1 LELPIDH
8 FRLLGVSPASDAQ
21 TALQMLQQR
30 LDRPPGEGYSTETL
44 DSRADLLRS
53 SADLLS
59 DTKRRARYEA
69 DLTALASGGGDVIA
83 ALDIASSL
91 EVGGLLLLLEAGQN
105 LDCFELASRSLQPPR
120 APALGSSREA
130 DLTLVAGQ
138 ACLAGAH
145 ELQQQRRF
153 EAAAQLLLQGQQL
166 LQRMGQLPQLRQQL
180 GDSLDALTP
189 YRVLDLLS
197 RPLTATA
204 ERQEGL
210 GLLNDLVKRRGGL
223 EGHADPRLSQDE
235 FLSFF
240 KQIRSFLTVQ
250 EQVDLFSAWAQDSA
264 AADFLATTA
273 LTASGFAQ
281 RKPDRI
287 AAALTRLQ
295 ASGQDGTQVLQAC
308 LLLLLG
314 KVELAQGCFTQG
326 ASAELLTWATQQS
339 DDPLAQLCAYCSDW
353 LKRDVLPGYRD
364 LEADPDL
371 DAYFADRD
379 VQAFIEQT
387 DPSPSSGSIRA
398 TAVEAAASLNNPF
411 ASLSSGLGL
420 SETLSAKVAPAGPEP
435 GGVSVAGN
443 ATGSEFE
450 DDNDELEPWQAPWAD
465 WQLPVLSLPALQR
478 PQLDWSSLRRPPVL
492 VALTLT
498 AVIVVAAA
506 AVALRPAR
514 RSVQP
519 LTVQPAGQQPALPKP
534 TVPQPVAP
542 KPLNPLPLV
551 SPEPSDA
558 QLKVLLEAWL
568 AAKAAVLAGRT
579 SAVPLSDLARSN
591 QIERLQAERSS
602 DAARGE
608 IQTIETSIASLE
620 IVERSAKR
628 IVARVNLAYSD
639 SRSGRDGQVIASTAA
654 TTLTNQY
661 VFARDG
667 EAWKLVAFG
676 RSD

>member
-8 FRLLGVSPASDAQ
+8 FRLLGISPASDAQ

-30 LDRPPGEGYSTETL
+30 LDRVPSDGYSSETL
-44 DSRADLLRS
+44 EARADLLRS

-59 DTKRRARYEA
+59 DSKRRARYEA

-91 EVGGLLLLLEAGQN
+91 EVGGLLLLLEADQS

-130 DLTLVAGQ
+130 DLTLVAAQ
-138 ACLAGAH
+138 ACIAGAN

-180 GDSLDALTP
+180 GDSLDALAP

-197 RPLTATA
+197 RPLTATS
-204 ERQEGL
+204 ERQDGL
-210 GLLNDLVKRRGGL
+210 RLLNELVQRRGGL
-223 EGHADPRLSQDE
+223 EGSADPRLGSEE

-240 KQIRSFLTVQ
+240 KQIRAFLTVQ
-250 EQVDLFSAWAQDSA
+250 EQVDLFSGWAENSA

-273 LTASGFAQ
+273 LTASGFVQ
-281 RKPDRI
+281 RKPERI
-287 AAALTRLQ
+287 AAALGRLEVSSQ
-295 ASGQDGTQVLQAC
+295 ADTEVLQAC

-314 KVELAQGCFTQG
+314 KVDLAQSCFSKG
-326 ASAELLTWATQQS
+326 ASPELQTWASQQS

-379 VQAFIEQT
+379 VQAFIEQN
-387 DPSPSSGSIRA
+387 DPSPRSSSAG
-398 TAVEAAASLNNPF
+398 EAAARLNNPF
-411 ASLSSGLGL
+411 AGYASGLGL
-420 SETLSAKVAPAGPEP
+420 SGALPEP
-435 GGVSVAGN
+435 LGEPAL
-443 ATGSEFE
+443 EFANLAAAASSTAIE
-450 DDNDELEPWQAPWAD
+450 TDDLDDDDELEPWQAPWAN
-465 WQLPVLSLPALQR
+465 WQLPALALPPLKP
-478 PQLDWSSLRRPPVL
+478 PQISWSSLRRPPVL
-492 VALTLT
+492 AGL
-498 AVIVVAAA
+498 AVTTVVVVAAI
-506 AVALRPAR
+506 AVTLRPPR
-514 RSVQP
+514 RAVQPLSVQP
-519 LTVQPAGQQPALPKP
+519 AREQPAVAPA
-534 TVPQPVAP
+534 PQAAP
-542 KPLNPLPLV
+542 KPANTLPLT
-551 SPEPSDA
+551 SAEPTEA
-558 QLKVLLEAWL
+558 QLKTLLKAWL
-568 AAKAAVLAGRT
+568 AAKAAVLAGR
-579 SAVPLSDLARSN
+579 SSDVPLSDLARSTP
-591 QIERLQAERSS
+591 IERLEAERSS

-608 IQTIETSIASLE
+608 TQTIETNISALE
-620 IVERSAKR
+620 VVERSATR
-628 IVARVNLAYSD
+628 IATRVTLTYSD
-639 SRSGRDGQVIASTAA
+639 SRTSGGQVTARTPA
-654 TTLTNQY
+654 TTLINRY

-667 EAWKLVAFG
+667 QTWKLVAFG